1 MTLPRSTP
9 LTPPSWHTD
18 KLLGTYRNLM
28 ILYADA
34 DRKNVALHVFK
45 ECCSILKK
53 ELDTEPEVQTQEIY
67 IRIR

>member
-1 MTLPRSTP
+1 MASYPGSDP
-9 LTPPSWHTD
+9 FEVV
-18 KLLGTYRNLM
+18 YRNLM
-28 ILYADA
+28 ILYPDA

-67 IRIR
+67 TRILKL